1 LSEEKPNNFLFMTFL
16 IFYTF
21 FLLVYY
27 RGMD

>member
-1 LSEEKPNNFLFMTFL
+1 MTFL